1 MPKETFFNLEEQK
14 KKTIIDAAKKEFT
27 ENELHKARVS
37 NIIKEAK
44 IPRGSF
50 YQYFED
56 KMDLYKHL
64 FDIIA
69 AKKMEYLTE
78 DLMNPNN
85 LAFFDLFRELYRMC
99 LKFAIENPDY
109 VKISSLMMAR
119 KDLVYQEIFGSN
131 INIAI
136 DFYKDMILRD
146 QKEGRMDTNIDPDI
160 LAQLVIEMTMNV
172 TLGALEL
179 SDHIDPKVY
188 EEKIE
193 KVIYIFEKGIK
204 R

>member
-1 MPKETFFNLEEQK
+1 MPTQTFLKLPKGKQDRVV
-14 KKTIIDAAKKEFT
+14 TAAVKEFAT
-27 ENELHKARVS
+27 RRFSEAKLS

-50 YQYFED
+50 YQYFKD
-56 KMDLYKHL
+56 KMDLYKHV
-64 FDIIA
+64 FDIIG
-69 AKKMEYLTE
+69 KRKMEYLTE

-85 LAFFDLFRELYRMC
+85 LAFFDLFRELYRMG

-109 VKISSLMMAR
+109 VRISSLMMAQ
-119 KDLVYQEIFGSN
+119 KDLVYQEVFGNN

-136 DFYKDMILRD
+136 DFYKDMIIRD
-146 QKEGRMDTNIDPDI
+146 QKEGRMDLNIDPDI

-172 TLGALEL
+172 TLGALDI
-179 SDHIDPKVY
+179 SDHIDPILY

>member
-1 MPKETFFNLEEQK
+1 MPTQTFLNLPKGKQDRVV
-14 KKTIIDAAKKEFT
+14 TAAVKEFST
-27 ENELHKARVS
+27 RRFSEAKLS

-85 LAFFDLFRELYRMC
+85 LAFFDLFRELYRMG